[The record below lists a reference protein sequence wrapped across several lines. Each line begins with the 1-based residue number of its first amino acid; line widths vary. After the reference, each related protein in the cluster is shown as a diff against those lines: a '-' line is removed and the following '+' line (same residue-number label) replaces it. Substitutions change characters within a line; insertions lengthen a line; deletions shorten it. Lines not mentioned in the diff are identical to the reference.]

1 MADRNYKGKVPRT
14 EGWDYIAAIEE
25 ESVRWFVFMK
35 DNPDNEWLTVKVV
48 ADGRVPFKANYWL
61 GWNGKRFAQVQDTF
75 AIMQRR
81 PELLKAV
88 ERLIDGYSL
97 L

>member
-1 MADRNYKGKVPRT
+1 MADRRYKGKRPRT
-14 EGWDYIAAIEE
+14 EGWEQIAVIEDDA
-25 ESVRWFVFMK
+25 RWLVFVK
-35 DNPDNEWLTVKVV
+35 DNPDNEWLTVKIA

-81 PELLKAV
+81 PELFKVV

>member
-1 MADRNYKGKVPRT
+1 MTERKYKGKKPRT
-14 EGWDYIAAIEE
+14 EGWEQIAAIEDE
-25 ESVRWFVFMK
+25 VRWLVFVK
-35 DNPDNEWLTVKVV
+35 DNPDNEWITVKVV

-81 PELLKAV
+81 PELLKVV
-88 ERLIDGYSL
+88 ERLIDGYDL
-97 L
+97 F

>member
-1 MADRNYKGKVPRT
+1 MTERKYKGKKPRT
-14 EGWDYIAAIEE
+14 EGWEQIAVIEDD
-25 ESVRWFVFMK
+25 VRWLVFVK
-35 DNPDNEWLTVKVV
+35 DNPDSGWMTVKLV

-61 GWNGKRFAQVQDTF
+61 GWNGKRFAQVQDVF

-81 PELLKAV
+81 PEMLKVV
-88 ERLIDGYSL
+88 ERLVDGYSL

>member
-1 MADRNYKGKVPRT
+1 MTDRMYRGKKPRT
-14 EGWDYIAAIEE
+14 EGWEQIAVLEDDA
-25 ESVRWFVFMK
+25 RWFVFVK
-35 DNPDNEWLTVKVV
+35 DSPDSEWITVKVV
-48 ADGRVPFKANYWL
+48 ADGRVPFKANYWF

-81 PELLKAV
+81 PELLKV
-88 ERLIDGYSL
+88 VQRLLDGYSL

>member
-1 MADRNYKGKVPRT
+1 MTDKMYKGKRPRT
-14 EGWDYIAAIEE
+14 GGWEQIGEVESEG
-25 ESVRWFVFMK
+25 RWLVFVK
-35 DNPDNEWLTVKVV
+35 DNPDSAWVTVKLA

-61 GWNGKRFAQVQDTF
+61 GWNGKRFAQQQDAF

-81 PELLKAV
+81 PELLRAV

>member
-1 MADRNYKGKVPRT
+1 MTDKMYKGKRPRT
-14 EGWDYIAAIEE
+14 EGWVQVAVIEGD
-25 ESVRWFVFMK
+25 VRWLMFVK
-35 DNPDNEWLTVKVV
+35 DNPDNEWLTVKLA

-61 GWNGKRFAQVQDTF
+61 GWNGTRFAQQQDAF

-88 ERLIDGYSL
+88 ERLLEGYSL

>member
-1 MADRNYKGKVPRT
+1 MTDRMYKGKRPRT
-14 EGWDYIAAIEE
+14 DGWEQIAVIEDD
-25 ESVRWFVFMK
+25 VCWIVFVK

-81 PELLKAV
+81 PELLKVVQRLV
-88 ERLIDGYSL
+88 EGYEL

>member
-1 MADRNYKGKVPRT
+1 MADRMYRGKPPRT
-14 EGWDYIAAIEE
+14 KGWEQIAQIEDD
-25 ESVRWFVFMK
+25 VRWLVFVK
-35 DNPDNEWLTVKVV
+35 DSPDSEWVTVKLV

-61 GWNGKRFAQVQDTF
+61 GWNGRRFSQQQDTF

-88 ERLIDGYSL
+88 QRMVEGYEL

>member
-1 MADRNYKGKVPRT
+1 MTDRMYRGKRPRT
-14 EGWDYIAAIEE
+14 EGWEHIASIEDD
-25 ESVRWFVFMK
+25 VRWLVFVK

-81 PELLKAV
+81 PELLKVV

>member
-1 MADRNYKGKVPRT
+1 MTERKYKGKKPRT
-14 EGWDYIAAIEE
+14 EGWEQIAVIEE
-25 ESVRWFVFMK
+25 EVRWLVFVK
-35 DNPDNEWLTVKVV
+35 DNPDNEWMTVKVV

-81 PELLKAV
+81 PELLKVV
-88 ERLIDGYSL
+88 ERLIDGYDL
-97 L
+97 F

>member
-1 MADRNYKGKVPRT
+1 MKQRMYKGKQPRT
-14 EGWDYIAAIEE
+14 EGWEQIAVIEE
-25 ESVRWFVFMK
+25 DVRWLVFVK
-35 DNPDNEWLTVKVV
+35 HSPDTDWLTVKVV
-48 ADGRVPFKANYWL
+48 ADGRVPCKANYWL

-88 ERLIDGYSL
+88 ERLIDGYDL